1 MRRTLFLLTLAA
13 PALVALADEHPHHH
27 EEEGEMVASMKN
39 MSDIEPSPKS
49 MHGGHHHG
57 MSIKDD
63 PNLEPQQKLYWQQYN
78 TTSFLSADAPN
89 KGFLYTH
96 VALTLLGWIVV
107 YPVALMLSTNKNN
120 NKAGLFLPVQ
130 TLHSAMV
137 LISLLALA
145 IYGATAP
152 RDLYPNNA
160 YSKMSVALF
169 FVVILHWVC
178 AVGRALAHWALRA
191 SAGSPLDGADYVL
204 ARHSQDSGLGSI
216 SSSNNNGSSHRRNSS
231 SFANHNGPYL
241 DDDDAEVDEDDGMLT
256 LGEDED
262 VERLSPQSSTTLVAT
277 KYQDRLIS
285 RIMQWKHMPMLVSKF
300 GVAADTIFSLINRP
314 LFVFGFAYLL
324 TGAATMHRMAMG
336 NKVFNILAHFIKGG
350 VFFLFGLLT
359 LSRYLGCFADQG
371 MAWNIRPGSE
381 LDPDSDPE
389 KEKYRF
395 QRGEPRGLPR
405 NPLQRWVLDKLNFP
419 SMEFV
424 ESLLIFIYGTTN
436 VFLERLAN
444 EDGVWHHKDLQHASI
459 AFMFIGGGLCGLI
472 LESSAIRRLLAG
484 VVSSDNDTTT
494 TGAEDQDLAQRI
506 RNRMTINPFP
516 AFIVF
521 WTGVLMSQHEQE
533 FELATSIHMQ
543 WGYLFSVGALFRLG
557 TYALLYLSPPQ
568 TTKPSRPFTELITSF
583 CLICGGMVF
592 IQSNIQT
599 VQGMMY
605 RGLDSMFTLN
615 VNVGIC
621 ALLMAWEMVV
631 ISFKAWAGKRGL

>member
-1 MRRTLFLLTLAA
+1 MRSSLFLLTLAA
-13 PALVALADEHPHHH
+13 PLLMVLGEAHEHHQADENNQQ
-27 EEEGEMVASMKN
+27 MNST
-39 MSDIEPSPKS
+39 DIEPSPKS

-57 MSIKDD
+57 MSIADD

-78 TTSFLSADAPN
+78 TTSFLSAEAPN

-96 VALTLLGWIVV
+96 VTLTLLGWIVV

-137 LISLLALA
+137 LFSLFALA

-169 FVVILHWVC
+169 FVVILHWLS

-191 SAGSPLDGADYVL
+191 SADSPLDGADYIL
-204 ARHSQDSGLGSI
+204 ARPSQDSGVGSL
-216 SSSNNNGSSHRRNSS
+216 SNHSHRRNSSSAS

-241 DDDDAEVDEDDGMLT
+241 DDGLDDDQNEVDGMLT
-256 LGEDED
+256 LDDED
-262 VERLSPQSSTTLVAT
+262 PERLSRETTTSASVGT
-277 KYQDRLIS
+277 KIQDRLIS
-285 RIMQWKHMPMLVSKF
+285 RIMQLKHMPILVSKL
-300 GVAADTIFSLINRP
+300 GIAADTIFTLINRP

-371 MAWNIRPGSE
+371 MAWNIRPGSD

-389 KEKYRF
+389 KAKYQF
-395 QRGEPRGLPR
+395 QRHQPRSLPR
-405 NPLQRWVLDKLNFP
+405 NPAQRWILDKLNFP

-424 ESLLIFIYGTTN
+424 ESLLIFIYGTSN

-444 EDGVWHHKDLQHASI
+444 EDGVWNHKDLQHASI

-484 VVSSDNDTTT
+484 VVSSNND
-494 TGAEDQDLAQRI
+494 AEDHPQQDRAQRI

-521 WTGVLMSQHEQE
+521 WTGILMSQHEQE

-543 WGYLFSVGALFRLG
+543 WGYLFSVGAFFRLG

-568 TTKPSRPFTELITSF
+568 TTKPSRPFTELVTSF

-599 VQGMMY
+599 VLGMMY
-605 RGLDSMFTLN
+605 RGLDAMFTLN
-615 VNVGIC
+615 VNVGLC

-631 ISFKAWAGKRGL
+631 ISFKAWANKRGL

>member
-1 MRRTLFLLTLAA
+1 MRSSLFLLTLAA
-13 PALVALADEHPHHH
+13 PSLMALADEQHHH
-27 EEEGEMVASMKN
+27 EEDMTMN
-39 MSDIEPSPKS
+39 MTDIEPSPKS

-57 MSIKDD
+57 MSIVDD

-96 VALTLLGWIVV
+96 VTLTLLGWIVV

-120 NKAGLFLPVQ
+120 NKVGLFLPVQ

-169 FVVILHWVC
+169 FVVVLHWVS

-191 SAGSPLDGADYVL
+191 SANSPIDGADYVL

-216 SSSNNNGSSHRRNSS
+216 SNHRRNSSAAS

-241 DDDDAEVDEDDGMLT
+241 DDTVPANGDDDDEDTMLA
-256 LGEDED
+256 LDDED
-262 VERLSPQSSTTLVAT
+262 PERLSPQTSSTLVGA
-277 KYQDRLIS
+277 KYQDRVIS
-285 RIMQWKHMPMLVSKF
+285 WVMQWKHMPMLVSKF
-300 GVAADTIFSLINRP
+300 GVAADTVFTLINRP

-395 QRGEPRGLPR
+395 QRHEPRGLPR
-405 NPLQRWVLDKLNFP
+405 NPAQRWILDKLNFP

-444 EDGVWHHKDLQHASI
+444 EDGIWHHKDLQHASI

-484 VVSSDNDTTT
+484 IVSSNNDT
-494 TGAEDQDLAQRI
+494 EDRPQQDLAQRI
-506 RNRMTINPFP
+506 RNSMTINPFP

-543 WGYLFSVGALFRLG
+543 WGYLFCVGALFRLG

-605 RGLDSMFTLN
+605 RGLDSMFSLN

-621 ALLMAWEMVV
+621 ALIMAWEMIV
-631 ISFKAWAGKRGL
+631 ISFKAWADKRGL